1 MIVREEQVSS
11 IAFLK
16 AATPLL
22 VVVAARM
29 TIINATLHVEHFVC
43 CGVECVEQ
51 DLTHRVKCSS

>member
-22 VVVAARM
+22 VVVARM
-29 TIINATLHVEHFVC
+29 TIINATLHVEHFES